1 MLQRAA
7 PPCSARLAMVAL
19 AAALLAPLPA
29 AAQDAAKGTAVTV
42 LRATKA
48 CFAATV
54 EVAGVLIPRSEVPVG
69 APRDG
74 LKLTEVLADPGDL
87 VSAGQALAR
96 LGTPDGAAVT
106 LSAPVAGLVSA
117 STALIGMTA
126 ARQAEPLFKIIANAE
141 FDLAAQAGAAD
152 MRRLKT
158 GQTAA
163 IHVAGA
169 GAADGKV
176 RQVATAVE
184 PNTQLGRV
192 FISVETSRRL
202 LANAAAQATIQTGES
217 CGIAVPLTAVLYGG
231 GATVVQVVRH
241 DRVETRR
248 VETGLMS
255 GGQIEIREGLSEGD
269 VVVARAGALL
279 REGDPV
285 RPIAAEV
292 SATTT
297 TEASTGAK

>member
-1 MLQRAA
+1 
-7 PPCSARLAMVAL
+7 
-19 AAALLAPLPA
+19 
-29 AAQDAAKGTAVTV
+29 
-42 LRATKA
+42 
-48 CFAATV
+48 
-54 EVAGVLIPRSEVPVG
+54 
-69 APRDG
+69 
-74 LKLTEVLADPGDL
+74 
-87 VSAGQALAR
+87 
-96 LGTPDGAAVT
+96 
-106 LSAPVAGLVSA
+106 
-117 STALIGMTA
+117 LIGMTA

-217 CGIAVPLTAVLYGG
+217 CGIAVPLT
-231 GATVVQVVRH
+231 
-241 DRVETRR
+241 
-248 VETGLMS
+248 
-255 GGQIEIREGLSEGD
+255 
-269 VVVARAGALL
+269 
-279 REGDPV
+279 
-285 RPIAAEV
+285 
-292 SATTT
+292 
-297 TEASTGAK
+297 